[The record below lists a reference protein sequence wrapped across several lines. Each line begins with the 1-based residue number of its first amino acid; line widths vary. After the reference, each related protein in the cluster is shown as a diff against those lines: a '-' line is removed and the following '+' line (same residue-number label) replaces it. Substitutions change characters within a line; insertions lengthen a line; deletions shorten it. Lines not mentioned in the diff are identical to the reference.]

1 MAYSFI
7 CPTELLAFA
16 DQHSEFLYHSA
27 CALIFISTDSEHVL
41 RTWNAT
47 SVAAGGLGGIHLP
60 LLSDRNHNVS
70 ASYGVLDEEEGVAR
84 RATFLID
91 PLGMIR
97 YSAVHDR
104 MVGRSVGETK
114 RVLNALQFA
123 DEYGEGCPS
132 DWQKGM
138 KGVRMDVWD
147 YVPPEHRMGLVLPNE
162 TNGEVEMD
170 NTPQG
175 GGGQIQINGLQQQ
188 ESVPASADI
197 SPLNGGMASPPPLHS
212 PPPSA
217 PPYLESQQVKPS
229 ITPKKPKR
237 PNTLRRLNTSYDK
250 EQIRN
255 LDQQVVMKSMDEVT
269 PPAPEKQLL
278 AKLEKERQKRLSGQS
293 NASAASGL
301 ANGYVH
307 QIHNH
312 HHHHLPDGM
321 SHGAMNHL
329 ATLKND
335 VAPTSR
341 PGSAA
346 GGIIGGGG
354 GSSAGGHGTSA
365 TGSTSGR
372 SSWASGGWAS
382 VLSPAGR
389 KFSVISQASV
399 RSGLGSGAR
408 RESITE

>member
-27 CALIFISTDSEHVL
+27 CALVFISTDSEHVL

-47 SVAAGGLGGIHLP
+47 STAAGGLGGIHLP

-70 ASYGVLDEEEGVAR
+70 ASYGVLDEEEGIAR

-97 YSAVHDR
+97 YSAVHDG

-147 YVPPEHRMGLVLPNE
+147 YVPPEHQMGQVLSND
-162 TNGEVEMD
+162 TNGEAEED
-170 NTPQG
+170 TPQG
-175 GGGQIQINGLQQQ
+175 GGGQIQINGHQEQ

-197 SPLNGGMASPPPLHS
+197 SPLNGGMASPPPLQS
-212 PPPSA
+212 PPPPSA
-217 PPYLESQQVKPS
+217 SPYLESQQAKPS
-229 ITPKKPKR
+229 ITTPKKPKR
-237 PNTLRRLNTSYDK
+237 PTTLRRLNTSYDK

-255 LDQQVVMKSMDEVT
+255 LDQQVLMKSMDEVT

-293 NASAASGL
+293 NVSAASDM
-301 ANGYVH
+301 ANDYVH
-307 QIHNH
+307 QNH
-312 HHHHLPDGM
+312 HHHLAGM
-321 SHGAMNHL
+321 SNGALNHQ
-329 ATLKND
+329 AILKND
-335 VAPTSR
+335 IAPTSR

-346 GGIIGGGG
+346 GGG
-354 GSSAGGHGTSA
+354 SAGGHGSSA
-365 TGSTSGR
+365 NGSTSGR
-372 SSWASGGWAS
+372 SSWASAGWAS

-389 KFSVISQASV
+389 RFSVISQASV